1 LKKTLRTIAA
11 SATILLAF
19 AVIPAASAA
28 THELGELVDY
38 PLTAPVDG
46 DHYFADWFWAARSHG
61 IHHAQDLMSPKM
73 TPVVAAA
80 DGIVRL
86 VNWTDED
93 HMNPDRC
100 CTIALRH
107 NDGWESWYIHLNND
121 TPGTDDGLAW
131 GIADG
136 IVPGTPVKAGQLI
149 GWVGDSG
156 TAELTGPHLHFELRD
171 PTGVIVNPFRS
182 LADAGANWIGGGPA
196 DPLFDGYRLLEEGTR
211 GADVRRLQEV
221 LTELV
226 YRPGPVDGISGSR
239 TIAAVTA
246 FQADARLKTDGLAG
260 RATRAALEIRHAAG
274 TMASGTPVTTTT
286 TTTDTDSAAEGSA
299 TEPTATVTASGI
311 LREGSRGD
319 DVQRVQ
325 ELLTAVG
332 YAPGPVD
339 GIFGPKTKVAVLA
352 FQDDHGLRVDG
363 LAGSNT
369 RAALGF

>member
-1 LKKTLRTIAA
+1 MKNILRSIAA
-11 SATILLAF
+11 TATVLLAF
-19 AVIPAASAA
+19 TVVPAASAA

-80 DGIVRL
+80 DGTVRL
-86 VNWTDED
+86 VNWTSQD

-136 IVPGTPVKAGQLI
+136 IVPGTPVTAGQLI

-171 PTGVIVNPFRS
+171 PAGVIVNPFQS

-196 DPLFDGYRLLEEGTR
+196 DPLFDGYRLIEDGTR
-211 GADVRRLQEV
+211 GADVRRLQSV
-221 LTELV
+221 LTELA
-226 YRPGPVDGISGSR
+226 YQPGSIDGVSGPR

-246 FQADARLKTDGLAG
+246 FQTDAGLKADGLAG
-260 RATRAALEIRHAAG
+260 RVTRAALKTRY
-274 TMASGTPVTTTT
+274 ASGTTASGA
-286 TTTDTDSAAEGSA
+286 DTA
-299 TEPTATVTASGI
+299 TETATAGEESSGASAGTVTASGI
-311 LREGSRGD
+311 LREGSRGA

-325 ELLTAVG
+325 ELLTNAG
-332 YAPGPVD
+332 YSPGPHD

-352 FQDDHGLRVDG
+352 FQDDHGLRIDG
-363 LAGSNT
+363 LVGSNT
-369 RAALGF
+369 RSALGF

>member
-1 LKKTLRTIAA
+1 MNNLLRSIAA
-11 SATILLAF
+11 SATVLIALTI
-19 AVIPAASAA
+19 VPAASAA
-28 THELGELVDY
+28 TLELGELVDY

-46 DHYFADWFWAARSHG
+46 DHYFGDWFWAARSHG

-80 DGIVRL
+80 DGTVRL

-107 NDGWESWYIHLNND
+107 DDGWESWYIHLNND

-136 IVPGTPVKAGQLI
+136 IVPGTPVTAGQLI

-171 PTGVIVNPFRS
+171 PAGVIVNPFQS
-182 LADAGANWIGGGPA
+182 LADAGANWIGSGPA
-196 DPLFDGYRLLEEGTR
+196 DPLFDGSRLLELGTR

-221 LTELV
+221 LTDLS
-226 YRPGPVDGISGSR
+226 YNPGPVDGISGAR

-246 FQADARLKTDGLAG
+246 FQSDIGLKTDGLAG
-260 RATRAALEIRHAAG
+260 RATRAALETRYA
-274 TMASGTPVTTTT
+274 TTI
-286 TTTDTDSAAEGSA
+286 DTA
-299 TEPTATVTASGI
+299 TESSAESTPTVVTASGI
-311 LREGSRGD
+311 LRNGSRGA

-325 ELLTAVG
+325 ELLVTTG

-339 GIFGPKTKVAVLA
+339 GIFGPKTELAVLA
-352 FQDDHGLRVDG
+352 FQEDHGLRVDG
-363 LAGSNT
+363 LVGPNT
-369 RAALGF
+369 RDALGF